1 MAPEVLTEET
11 YSEKAD
17 VYSFG
22 LILWELVN
30 KKMPFENVPPYGI
43 PVQVT
48 KGNVIAKFFSLVGIR
63 PPIPPEC
70 NTEYSKLIRICW
82 QTK

>member
-22 LILWELVN
+22 LIMWELVS

-48 KGNVIAKFFSLVGIR
+48 KGTVMTVMTG
-63 PPIPPEC
+63 
-70 NTEYSKLIRICW
+70 LIEQEFALPFLQSAMQNI
-82 QTK
+82 QS